1 MKLLQRI
8 WQDLR
13 QGENIDLYLTAI
25 VSIVIAVLSIV
36 NIVPVSWV
44 TPLNLS
50 VLALLSFAILG
61 NRHRMETI
69 LEKITARHELLL
81 TEFPDELARDVEKSG
96 ELTILGVG
104 LSRTL
109 RLHYSRFLEK
119 LQRGDTIR
127 ILLVNP
133 DSPACDIVAVREYP
147 PMTPDDQRAAIRRS
161 LSVLHVLSQE
171 TGGNLEI
178 RLADHPLAFG
188 AIVGDPESSQG
199 VLYLWHYAFKTRAT
213 NRPKMVLR
221 PVDGY
226 WYELFKEEIASIWD
240 SAIPW
245 HGP

>member
-8 WQDLR
+8 WQDFR
-13 QGENIDLYLTAI
+13 QGENIDLYVTVI
-25 VSIVIAVLSIV
+25 VSIVLAVLNIL
-36 NIVPVSWV
+36 NIVPPSWI
-44 TPLNLS
+44 TSLNLA

-61 NRHRMETI
+61 SRYRMETI
-69 LEKITARHELLL
+69 LEKITARQGLLL
-81 TEFPDELARDVEKSG
+81 TEFPDDLARDVEKSG

-133 DSPACDIVAVREYP
+133 DSSACDIAAMREYP
-147 PMTPDDQRAAIRRS
+147 PTTPDDQRGAIRRS

-178 RLADHPLAFG
+178 RLADHPLTFG
-188 AIVGDPESSQG
+188 AIVGDPETSQG
-199 VLYLWHYAFKTRAT
+199 VLYLWHYAFKTRVA

-226 WYELFKEEIASIWD
+226 WYELFKEEVTAIWD
-240 SAIPW
+240 SAMPW